1 MSTATSTRES
11 AALESGFVERVQ
23 ASGAESHPE
32 VTGAG
37 TDDMSPLARRIAYLT
52 LLAGVLFPYGRG
64 GLRLV
69 RLLPLAKSPVED
81 VVCPELTEAGVGW
94 HLGFTL
100 PRSRP

>member
-52 LLAGVLFPYGRG
+52 LLAGVLFLTVVAGYVWYGSYLWQR
-64 GLRLV
+64 V
-69 RLLPLAKSPVED
+69 P
-81 VVCPELTEAGVGW
+81 
-94 HLGFTL
+94 
-100 PRSRP
+100 